1 MEIVRSKKKRSFNEL
16 IGSLS
21 QGVTSLEQISED
33 IDTAR
38 RELILHHQELSTLN
52 QKLREREEELRSA
65 NEELEAM
72 MEEIRAANEELEAT
86 NEELRSSNESL
97 EKARADLE
105 ALFEAIPDL
114 IMVIDPAFNILHG
127 NSTLAKWLK
136 MRHPR
141 DFLGKKCYEVF
152 YKRKGVCPGCPV
164 LKVLKT
170 GQPDFLEKTTAY
182 GRIVSVATSP
192 VFDRRGK
199 IIKIIQVARDITA
212 RHLAEKEARKEKAY
226 LDSLY
231 SSAQEAIVITDLKGR
246 IMRINP
252 EFTRIFGYSAKEAL
266 GKNIDRLIAPPFFK
280 KKAEE
285 ITRQVAKG
293 KRVNLETIRRRR
305 DGSLVHVSVMVSPI
319 IVDGHLE
326 ACYAIYRDITDRKK
340 AEEEKE
346 RERAKLATMISGMK
360 EGVAFAGP
368 DNRVIEVNN
377 FFLELFGKKRQEVVG
392 HSIAEFLFPSN
403 GQKLEEI
410 LRHFRLR
417 NKNLIAFEQ
426 RLNQRDCV
434 FRFQPIYRNS
444 LYDGF
449 LVNIIDVTELVQARR
464 QALAASQA
472 KSEFLANMSHEIRT
486 PMNGILGMVDLALD
500 ANPPADIREYLE
512 SIKESAYSLLRLL
525 NDVLDFSR
533 IEARRIELE
542 KIPFNLRDTVEHAVS
557 SLAIQAE
564 KKGLELVCRFAPE
577 LPDRYRGDPGRLR
590 QILLN
595 LLSNAIKFTDEG
607 EIEVSVELLKKK
619 GREVTLL
626 FKVRDTG
633 IGIPKDKQSIIFEA
647 FTQADS
653 STSRR
658 YGGSGLGLAIVS
670 QLVQLFGGRIWVES
684 QLGRGSTFFF
694 TINLTLQKKNEARI
708 VPAKFDQLKSLHVL
722 VVDDNATNRR
732 ILCELLGSWNLRP
745 AEASCGKE
753 ALNLLNKAVRNGDP
767 FKLVLLDS
775 HMPEVDGFTV
785 AKKIKENPFFGDPI
799 IILLTSAGMP
809 GDASRC
815 RELQVAGYLT
825 KPIRQSELLH
835 ALMFAF
841 GRQPAHP
848 ESRILITRHYI
859 RENEPPLRILLAEDN
874 IINRKVA
881 LHLLEKMGHQVY
893 PVDNGQQVIKA
904 LKNNN
909 FDLIILDVQMPDMDG
924 FKTAAIIRRWEKKT
938 GRSIPIIAMTA
949 HNLKGYKQK
958 CLTAGMNGY
967 VSKPINFNDL
977 WKEIRRVMSKR
988 KPVAGAEK

>member
-1 MEIVRSKKKRSFNEL
+1 MITARPKKKRSFNEL

-21 QGVTSLEQISED
+21 QGVNSLKRLSAD

-38 RELILHHQELSTLN
+38 RELILNHRELLTLN
-52 QKLREREEELRSA
+52 QKLKEREEELRSA

-86 NEELRSSNESL
+86 NEELRASNESL

-114 IMVIDPAFNILHG
+114 IMVIDPNFTVLHG
-127 NSTLAKWLK
+127 NSTMAKWLK
-136 MRHPR
+136 LRHPHE
-141 DFLGKKCYEVF
+141 FLGKKCYEVF
-152 YKRKGVCPGCPV
+152 YKRKGICPNCPV
-164 LKVLKT
+164 LRVLKT
-170 GQPDFLEKTTAY
+170 GQPDFIEKTTAY

-192 VFDRRGK
+192 VFDRRGE
-199 IIKIIQVARDITA
+199 IIKIIQVARDVTA
-212 RHLAEKEARKEKAY
+212 RYLAEKEARKEKAY

-231 SSAQEAIVITDLKGR
+231 NSAQEAIVITDVKGK
-246 IMRINP
+246 IIRINP
-252 EFTRIFGYSAKEAL
+252 EFTRIFGYSAKEAI

-285 ITRQVAKG
+285 ITLRVARG
-293 KRVNLETIRRRR
+293 ERVNLESVRKRK
-305 DGSLVHVSVMVSPI
+305 DGSLVHVSIMVSPI
-319 IVDGHLE
+319 LVDGHLE

-340 AEEEKE
+340 AEEERE
-346 RERAKLATMISGMK
+346 REAAKLATMISGMK

-368 DNRVIEVNN
+368 DSRVIEVNS
-377 FFLELFGKKRQEVVG
+377 FFLDLFGKKREEVIG
-392 HSIAEFLFPSN
+392 HSLGDFLFASD

-410 LRHFRLR
+410 LRPFRSR
-417 NKNLIAFEQ
+417 TKNLIVFEQ
-426 RLNQRDCV
+426 KLDQRDCV
-434 FRFQPIYRNS
+434 FRFQPVYHNNI
-444 LYDGF
+444 YDGF

-464 QALAASQA
+464 LAQQASQA

-533 IEARRIELE
+533 IEARRVELE
-542 KIPFNLRDTVEHAVS
+542 KIPFNLRDTVEHAVT
-557 SLAIQAE
+557 SLAVQAE
-564 KKGLELVCRFAPE
+564 KKGLELILRFAPN

-595 LLSNAIKFTDEG
+595 LLSNAIKFTDQG
-607 EIEVSVELLKKK
+607 EIEVSVDLLKKK
-619 GREVTLL
+619 RREVTLL

-633 IGIPKDKQSIIFEA
+633 IGIPEDKQSIIFEA

-684 QLGRGSTFFF
+684 QVGKGSTFFF
-694 TINLTLQKKNEARI
+694 TINLTLQKKREARI
-708 VPAKFDQLKSLHVL
+708 VPAKLEQLKSLRVL

-732 ILCELLGSWNLRP
+732 ILCELLSSWHLRP
-745 AEASCGKE
+745 AEAACGKE
-753 ALNLLNKAVRNGDP
+753 ALSLLNKAVRDRDP
-767 FKLVLLDS
+767 FKFILIDS
-775 HMPEVDGFTV
+775 HMPEVDGFTL
-785 AKKIKENPFFGDPI
+785 AKKIKENPFFGDSI

-815 RELQVAGYLT
+815 RELEVAGYLT
-825 KPIRQSELLH
+825 KPIRQNELLH
-835 ALMFAF
+835 SLMFAR
-841 GRQPAHP
+841 GRQPANP
-848 ESRILITRHYI
+848 ESRVLITRHYI
-859 RENEPPLRILLAEDN
+859 RENQPSLKILLAEDN

-893 PVDNGQQVIKA
+893 PVDNGRQVIKA

-909 FDLIILDVQMPDMDG
+909 FDLIILDVQMPEMDG

-949 HNLKGYKQK
+949 HALKGYRKK
-958 CLTAGMNGY
+958 CLAAGMNGY
-967 VSKPINFNDL
+967 VTKPVNFHDL
-977 WKEIRRVMSKR
+977 WKAIRQTLRKR
-988 KPVAGAEK
+988 KPVSIGKN

>member
-1 MEIVRSKKKRSFNEL
+1 MKIARSKKRRSFNEL

-21 QGVTSLEQISED
+21 QGVTSLERLSTD
-33 IDTAR
+33 IEAAR
-38 RELILHHQELSTLN
+38 RELILHHQELLALN

-72 MEEIRAANEELEAT
+72 MEEIRATNEELEAT
-86 NEELRSSNESL
+86 NEELQASNESL

-127 NSTLAKWLK
+127 NSTLVNWLK
-136 MRHPR
+136 LRHPR

-152 YKRKGVCPGCPV
+152 YKRKVVCPNCPV

-170 GQPDFLEKTTAY
+170 GQPDFLEKATAY
-182 GRIVSVATSP
+182 GRSVSVATSP

-199 IIKIIQVARDITA
+199 IRKIIQVARDITA

-226 LDSLY
+226 LESLY
-231 SSAQEAIVITDLKGR
+231 SSAQEAVVIADLKGR

-252 EFTRIFGYSAKEAL
+252 EFTRIFGYSAKEAI
-266 GKNIDRLIAPPFFK
+266 GKNIDLLIAPTFFK

-285 ITRQVAKG
+285 ITHQVARG
-293 KRVNLETIRRRR
+293 KKISLESIRRRK
-305 DGSLVHVSVMVSPI
+305 DGSLVHVSIMVSPI
-319 IVDGHLE
+319 IVDGRLE
-326 ACYAIYRDITDRKK
+326 ACYAIYRDITDRKR

-346 RERAKLATMISGMK
+346 KEAAKLATMISGMK
-360 EGVAFAGP
+360 EGVVFAGP
-368 DNRVIEVNN
+368 DNRVIEVND
-377 FFLELFGKKRQEVVG
+377 FFLELFGKKRQEVLG
-392 HSIAEFLFPSN
+392 HSIAEFLFTLN
-403 GQKLEEI
+403 GQRLEEI
-410 LRHFRLR
+410 LRHFRSR
-417 NKNLIAFEQ
+417 NKNLIVFEQ
-426 RLNQRDCV
+426 RLDKRDCV
-434 FRFQPIYRNS
+434 FRFQPIYRNNT
-444 LYDGF
+444 YDGF

-464 QALAASQA
+464 QAQAASQA

-486 PMNGILGMVDLALD
+486 PLNGILGMVDLALD

-512 SIKESAYSLLRLL
+512 SIKKSAYSLLDLL

-557 SLAIQAE
+557 SLAGQAE
-564 KKGLELVCRFAPE
+564 RKGLELVCRIAPE

-595 LLSNAIKFTDEG
+595 LLSNAIKFTDRG
-607 EIEVSVELLKKK
+607 EIEISVDLLKKK
-619 GREVTLL
+619 SREVTLL

-633 IGIPKDKQSIIFEA
+633 IGIPPDKQSIIFES

-653 STSRR
+653 SISRR

-684 QLGRGSTFFF
+684 QLGHGSTFFF
-694 TINLTLQKKNEARI
+694 TINLTLQKKKEARI
-708 VPAKFDQLKSLHVL
+708 VPAKLDQLRSLRVL

-732 ILCELLGSWNLRP
+732 ILSELLSSWNLRP
-745 AEASCGKE
+745 AEAGCGKE
-753 ALNLLNKAVRNGDP
+753 ALNFLNKAIKDGDP
-767 FKLVLLDS
+767 FKFILIDS
-775 HMPEVDGFTV
+775 HMPDVDGFTL
-785 AKKIKENPFFGDPI
+785 AKKIKENPFFGNPI
-799 IILLTSAGMP
+799 VILLTTAGMP
-809 GDASRC
+809 GDAARC
-815 RELQVAGYLT
+815 RDLEVAGYLT

-835 ALMFAF
+835 ALMLAF
-841 GRQPAHP
+841 GRQPAHSK
-848 ESRILITRHYI
+848 SRVLITRHCI
-859 RENEPPLRILLAEDN
+859 QEKESPLRILLAEDN

-893 PVDNGQQVIKA
+893 PVDNGHQVIKA
-904 LKNNN
+904 LKENN
-909 FDLIILDVQMPDMDG
+909 FDLVILDVQMPEMDG

-938 GRSIPIIAMTA
+938 GRSIPLIAMTA
-949 HNLKGYKQK
+949 HAHKGFRKK
-958 CLTAGMNGY
+958 CISSGMNGY
-967 VSKPINFNDL
+967 VSKPINFNAL

-988 KPVAGAEK
+988 RPLSEAKK

>member
-1 MEIVRSKKKRSFNEL
+1 MKASRKKKKRSFHEL

-21 QGVTSLEQISED
+21 QGVASLQRLSQDMEA
-33 IDTAR
+33 AR
-38 RELILHHQELSTLN
+38 KELILNHQELVALN
-52 QKLREREEELRSA
+52 QKLSEREEELRSA

-86 NEELRSSNESL
+86 NEELRASNESL

-127 NSTLAKWLK
+127 NSTFLHWLK
-136 MRHPR
+136 LRHPR
-141 DFLGKKCYEVF
+141 DFLGRKCYEVF
-152 YKRKGVCPGCPV
+152 YQRKTVCPNCPV

-192 VFDRRGK
+192 VFDRQGK
-199 IIKIIQVARDITA
+199 IIKIIQIARDITA

-231 SSAQEAIVITDLKGR
+231 NSAQEAIVITDLKGK
-246 IMRINP
+246 IWRINP
-252 EFTRIFGYSAKEAL
+252 EFTRIFGYSPKEAL
-266 GKNIDRLIAPPFFK
+266 GKNIDELVAPPRFK
-280 KKAEE
+280 TRAED
-285 ITRQVAKG
+285 ITRRVARGEK
-293 KRVNLETIRRRR
+293 VNLETIRRRK
-305 DGSLVHVSVMVSPI
+305 DGSLVHVSLMVSPI
-319 IVDGHLE
+319 TVDGQVE
-326 ACYAIYRDITDRKK
+326 ACYAIYRDITEQKK
-340 AEEEKE
+340 AEEERE

-368 DNRVIEVNN
+368 DNRVIEVND
-377 FFLELFGKKRQEVVG
+377 FFLELFDKKRQEVLGQPIVD
-392 HSIAEFLFPSN
+392 FLLPTN
-403 GQKLEEI
+403 GKKLAEI
-410 LRHFRLR
+410 LQGFRSG
-417 NKNLIAFEQ
+417 NKNLVTFEK
-426 RLNQRDCV
+426 RLGQRDCV
-434 FRFQPIYRNS
+434 YRLQPIFRHKF
-444 LYDGF
+444 YDGF
-449 LVNIIDVTELVQARR
+449 LVNIIDVTELAQARR

-512 SIKESAYSLLRLL
+512 SIKESANSLLRLL

-533 IEARRIELE
+533 IEARRVELE

-564 KKGLELVCRFAPE
+564 KKGLELVCRINPKM
-577 LPDRYRGDPGRLR
+577 PDRYRGDPGRLR

-595 LLSNAIKFTDEG
+595 LVSNAIKFTDKG
-607 EIEVSVELLKKK
+607 EIEVSVDLLKKK

-633 IGIPKDKQSIIFEA
+633 IGIPQDKQAVIFEA

-684 QLGRGSTFFF
+684 VVGRGSTFFF
-694 TINLTLQKKNEARI
+694 TVNLTLQKKNESKI
-708 VPAKFDQLKSLHVL
+708 VPARLDQLKSLRVL

-732 ILCELLGSWNLRP
+732 FLSELLTSWQMRP
-745 AEASCGKE
+745 EEAASGRE
-753 ALNLLNKAVRNGDP
+753 ALTLLNRAVRDGDP
-767 FKLVLLDS
+767 FKIVLLDS
-775 HMPEVDGFTV
+775 HMPEIDGFTI
-785 AKKIKENPFFGDPI
+785 ATKIRDNPFLGEPVMI
-799 IILLTSAGMP
+799 ILTSAGMP
-809 GDASRC
+809 GDAARC
-815 RELQVAGYLT
+815 RELNVSGYLT
-825 KPIRQSELLH
+825 KPIRQGELLQ

-841 GRQPAHP
+841 GRQPRHP
-848 ESRILITRHYI
+848 ESRILITRHYL

-874 IINRKVA
+874 AINQKVA
-881 LHLLEKMGHQVY
+881 IHLLEKMGHQVY
-893 PVDNGQQVIKA
+893 PVNNGNEVIKA
-904 LKNNN
+904 LKKDN
-909 FDLIILDVQMPDMDG
+909 FDLIIMDVQMPEMDG
-924 FKTAAIIRRWEKKT
+924 FKTARIIRKWEKKA
-938 GRSIPIIAMTA
+938 GRSVPIIAMTA
-949 HNLKGYKQK
+949 HALESDRKK
-958 CLTAGMNGY
+958 CLAAGMNGY
-967 VSKPINFNDL
+967 IAKPINFYEL
-977 WKEIRRVMSKR
+977 WKTIRQVMARR
-988 KPVAGAEK
+988 KVAPAN